1 MPATPIVDPVS
12 GESLVGTEPQ
22 LLQQVDPGWWRQ
34 RLNLY
39 TGRALTVS
47 ALDSEQDYR
56 GGLLAT
62 LGQSVTAGTVNGLS
76 LTMDLSGADPL
87 LVVTPGYGIT
97 ASGQDVV
104 LNSTLKA
111 HLSTLT
117 VIDAVT
123 GNGLYSF
130 HQSVGD
136 PTNATHAGILLLQP
150 VIAQVSGQ
158 MLDTGTGP
166 IIVSGNL
173 GASCDQ
179 DPSEYAFEDWQI
191 ADAVRLVYLPWPKG
205 VPALPLPAMTP
216 QATWRNRLAYAIFE
230 AESLLGPDDQL
241 PWAMLGLPLALIA
254 FDPGTAWAADT
265 AFTIGQS
272 ITDPNS
278 NLQLVTIAGTS
289 AAAQPAAWN
298 TVYGGETTDGSI
310 TWINNG
316 LAWKPLFV
324 DCSAVVRGR
333 PAAPPLRVSRTAFP
347 AHSVAIESHLCRRCL
362 HHRHQQ
368 QCATG
373 ANRRYKRRSAAAM
386 EEGLRP
392 NHAGWKRHLD

>member
-136 PTNATHAGILLLQP
+136 PTNATHAGILLFTISR
-150 VIAQVSGQ
+150 VVKAKTIH
-158 MLDTGTGP
+158 
-166 IIVSGNL
+166 
-173 GASCDQ
+173 
-179 DPSEYAFEDWQI
+179 
-191 ADAVRLVYLPWPKG
+191 
-205 VPALPLPAMTP
+205 TP
-216 QATWRNRLAYAIFE
+216 QGLFDLNYFFSASLGSNRGDEVSATVVKHRIKALVQ
-230 AESLLGPDDQL
+230 AEDP
-241 PWAMLGLPLALIA
+241 AKPLS
-254 FDPGTAWAADT
+254 DE
-265 AFTIGQS
+265 
-272 ITDPNS
+272 
-278 NLQLVTIAGTS
+278 TIARLLDRDGIQVARRTVNKYREELKIP
-289 AAAQPAAWN
+289 PA
-298 TVYGGETTDGSI
+298 
-310 TWINNG
+310 
-316 LAWKPLFV
+316 
-324 DCSAVVRGR
+324 
-333 PAAPPLRVSRTAFP
+333 SR
-347 AHSVAIESHLCRRCL
+347 RR
-362 HHRHQQ
+362 
-368 QCATG
+368 
-373 ANRRYKRRSAAAM
+373 RR
-386 EEGLRP
+386 
-392 NHAGWKRHLD
+392 